1 MGKVFISRTL
11 SWIFIAVAF
20 AIVVVALGAGNFG
33 IDTDNRWGP
42 FRTGILLLGLFA
54 FAIPLGWKASGLIDR
69 RFSNQ
74 QWVGSASS
82 LLSRIRAKLAIKP
95 KQQSSRPTSSDS
107 ISVNES
113 SYVSTVERQVETPIS
128 AGAVRRT
135 ASFPFGSAA
144 RWAAVAIFIV
154 VVELLYIWLVSAGH
168 MTGWPETSEFYDWL
182 ADAFVKGQT
191 ALTIEPSPLLA
202 ELENPYS
209 LEERRSRQIPY
220 VGDASY
226 FRGNYYLY
234 WGPAP
239 AVFLAVWKLATGN
252 SVGDHQIVFVAVSGI
267 FVFSLLILL
276 YFRRRYYPT
285 MPHWLL
291 ASSLVIVATAHPIL
305 WVLNWPNIH
314 RAAIASGQAFLLA
327 GLYMAL
333 PAMDGSRIQ
342 LWRLGLAGLLWVL
355 AFGSRVTLIGAVAVL
370 VIFTTISVLSRE
382 KSRRNWVV
390 GAKRLFAFGLPFAL
404 GLFILGLY
412 NNVRFG
418 SFLETGFRYQLAN
431 DNNALMA
438 QGKIFNL
445 VYLPPNALYY
455 SVAPLRTQS
464 IFPFVKPNWEEIP
477 PISSLVDRLDI
488 PSVYRIQNATGL
500 LFALPAIAFAGY
512 VAFQVLSGAMPLKR
526 LEKGSTESE
535 QGVDSYR
542 QLNRILGVL
551 IIAGICAVVPSLFY
565 FWVAD
570 RFMLDAV
577 PLWALA
583 AAVGSWYLYRS
594 GSANPARR
602 YFSIVLILAFAI
614 MTAIVGFLLAFTG
627 AGARL
632 DDLNLSMYQK
642 IIELF
647 SK

>member
-1 MGKVFISRTL
+1 MRKVFNPRTL
-11 SWIFIAVAF
+11 GWIFIAVAF
-20 AIVVVALGAGNFG
+20 AIIVLALNAGNLG
-33 IDTDNRWGP
+33 IDADKRWGP
-42 FRTGILLLGLFA
+42 FRTGILLLGF
-54 FAIPLGWKASGLIDR
+54 FGFVIPLGWKASGVADR

-74 QWVGSASS
+74 QWFSSISS
-82 LLSRIRAKLAIKP
+82 LVCQIRAKFAIKL
-95 KQQSSRPTSSDS
+95 KHQTSRATSPDAASALG
-107 ISVNES
+107 S
-113 SYVSTVERQVETPIS
+113 SYASIGERPAETPES
-128 AGAVRRT
+128 TSVVRRT
-135 ASFPFGSAA
+135 ATSPLGSAG
-144 RWAAVAIFIV
+144 RWAAVSIFLV
-154 VVELLYIWLVSAGH
+154 MVELLFVWLVSAGH
-168 MTGWPETSEFYDWL
+168 MTTWPETSEFYDWL
-182 ADAFVKGQT
+182 ADAFINGQT
-191 ALTIEPSPLLA
+191 ALTIEPSPILA
-202 ELENPYS
+202 ELDNPYS
-209 LEERRSRQIPY
+209 PEERRSRQVPI

-226 FRGNYYLY
+226 FGGNYYLY

-239 AVFLAVWKLATGN
+239 AVFLAAWKLATGN

-276 YFRRRYYPT
+276 YFRRSYYPT

-327 GLYMAL
+327 GLYLAL

-355 AFGSRVTLIGAVAVL
+355 AIGSRVTLIGAVAVL
-370 VIFTTISVLSRE
+370 AIFTAISVLSRE
-382 KSRRNWVV
+382 KNRRNWVV
-390 GAKRLFAFGLPFAL
+390 GANRLLAFGLPFAL

-412 NNVRFG
+412 NFVRFG
-418 SFLETGFRYQLAN
+418 SFIETGFRYQMAN

-438 QGKIFNL
+438 QGQIFNL
-445 VYLPPNALYY
+445 VYLLPNALYY
-455 SVAPLRTQS
+455 SLAPLRS
-464 IFPFVKPNWEEIP
+464 HPIFPFVRPSWEEIP
-477 PISSLVDRLDI
+477 PIASLVDRLDI
-488 PSVYRIQNATGL
+488 PSVYRIQNVTGL
-500 LFALPAIAFAGY
+500 LFALPAIALAGY
-512 VAFQVLSGAMPLKR
+512 LASQLLSGVMPLKPV
-526 LEKGSTESE
+526 EKGFSEME
-535 QGVDSYR
+535 QGGDGYR

-551 IIAGICAVVPSLFY
+551 IIAGICAVVPTLLY

-583 AAVGSWYLYRS
+583 AAAGSWYLYRS
-594 GSANPARR
+594 GCTYPARR
-602 YFSIVLILAFAI
+602 YFSTVLIVAFAI
-614 MTAIVGFLLAFTG
+614 MTAMVGFLLAFTG

>member
-1 MGKVFISRTL
+1 MGKIFNPRMLGWT
-11 SWIFIAVAF
+11 FIAVAF
-20 AIVVVALGAGNFG
+20 AIILLALSAGNLG
-33 IDTDNRWGP
+33 IDADKRWGP
-42 FRTGILLLGLFA
+42 FRSGILLLGF
-54 FAIPLGWKASGLIDR
+54 FGFVIPLGWKASGVADR

-74 QWVGSASS
+74 QWFSTVSS
-82 LLSRIRAKLAIKP
+82 LLSQIRVKLAIKP
-95 KQQSSRPTSSDS
+95 TPPSSRPTSSDADSVRNPPYAS
-107 ISVNES
+107 IAEQPAETLK
-113 SYVSTVERQVETPIS
+113 STGSIHQTATSPLDS
-128 AGAVRRT
+128 AGRWVAV
-135 ASFPFGSAA
+135 SIFF
-144 RWAAVAIFIV
+144 VA
-154 VVELLYIWLVSAGH
+154 VELLFVWLVSAGH
-168 MTGWPETSEFYDWL
+168 MTTWPETSEFYDWL
-182 ADAFVKGQT
+182 ADAFINGQT
-191 ALTIEPSPLLA
+191 SIGIEPSPILA
-202 ELENPYS
+202 ELDNPYS
-209 LEERRSRQIPY
+209 PEERSSRQVPI

-285 MPHWLL
+285 MPNWLL
-291 ASSLVIVATAHPIL
+291 ASSLVIVATAHPLL

-355 AFGSRVTLIGAVAVL
+355 AIGSRVTLIGAVAVL
-370 VIFTTISVLSRE
+370 VIFTTISMLSRE
-382 KSRRNWVV
+382 EYRRNWPV
-390 GAKRLFAFGLPFAL
+390 GAKRLLAFGLPFAL
-404 GLFILGLY
+404 GLFTLGLY
-412 NNVRFG
+412 NFVRFG
-418 SFLETGFRYQLAN
+418 SFIETGFRYQMAN

-438 QGKIFNL
+438 QGLIFNL
-445 VYLPPNALYY
+445 VYLLPNALYY
-455 SVAPLRTQS
+455 SLAPLRS
-464 IFPFVKPNWEEIP
+464 HPIFPFVRPSWEEIP
-477 PISSLVDRLDI
+477 PIASLVDRLDI
-488 PSVYRIQNATGL
+488 PSIYRIQNVTGL
-500 LFALPAIAFAGY
+500 LFALPAIALAGY
-512 VAFQVLSGAMPLKR
+512 LASQLLSGVMPLKPV
-526 LEKGSTESE
+526 EKGFGEIE
-535 QGVDSYR
+535 QGGDRYR

-551 IIAGICAVVPSLFY
+551 IIAGIFTVVPTLLY

-594 GSANPARR
+594 GCAYPARR
-602 YFSIVLILAFAI
+602 YFSTVLILAFAI
-614 MTAIVGFLLAFTG
+614 MTAMVGFLLAFTG

-632 DDLNLSMYQK
+632 DDLNLTMYQK

-647 SK
+647 SN